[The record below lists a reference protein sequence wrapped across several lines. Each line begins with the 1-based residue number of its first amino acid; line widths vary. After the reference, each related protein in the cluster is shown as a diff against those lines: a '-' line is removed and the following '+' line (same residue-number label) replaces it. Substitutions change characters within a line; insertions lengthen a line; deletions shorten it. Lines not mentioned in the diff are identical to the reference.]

1 MSSYNR
7 HFKCCQNAHHTHWSG
22 LESIPDTNK
31 PKHDKLYKFK
41 DGNILDLYFNR
52 LQTRGVIQIKVFK
65 GTTDS
70 VCAES

>member
-7 HFKCCQNAHHTHWSG
+7 HFKCCQNAHHAHWSG
-22 LESIPDTNK
+22 LKSIPDTNK